1 MLKSGLFRNT
11 FTLVLV
17 ALLLF
22 AALTMGIFLPIA
34 RREFSEIYSEELTQK
49 ANYLS
54 THFVSYLLGLQTLDS
69 FKARVGNN
77 SAWRRPLSSTAPNSR
92 STPSP
97 PPRATPPRPR
107 KPPVWALLPWP
118 KS

>member
-34 RREFSEIYSEELTQK
+34 R
-49 ANYLS
+49 A
-54 THFVSYLLGLQTLDS
+54 
-69 FKARVGNN
+69 
-77 SAWRRPLSSTAPNSR
+77 
-92 STPSP
+92 
-97 PPRATPPRPR
+97 
-107 KPPVWALLPWP
+107 
-118 KS
+118 